1 MEFNQDAKA
10 AIERMVKAYGVKT
23 KLALCEALGITA
35 SALANRQNRNAFPA
49 EYVLKCALDTG
60 ASVRWLTYGHGDMFE
75 QNIVTAPNTI
85 AIPSKELVARK
96 LYDRDTLLLDKNLL
110 PYEIEKSTI
119 IIEGNVKYLVTSKYA
134 DVYDGKWLI
143 DIDENISIRNLIR
156 APNKKVIVS
165 DGDSTF
171 ECPIDDLKIIA
182 KVLMIFSTL

>member
-75 QNIVTAPNTI
+75 QSIVTAPNTI
-85 AIPSKELVARK
+85 AIPSKELVDRK

-119 IIEGNVKYLVTSKYA
+119 IIEGNVKYLVTSKYT